1 MIGLV
6 DYHRYAVIEIRPGN
20 PFFQPDVADNFAAIH
35 RLIKCGALLDHGED
49 IVPVILIDGG

>member
-35 RLIKCGALLDHGED
+35 RLIKCGALLDLS
-49 IVPVILIDGG
+49 LIHI